1 MNRKA
6 TLVAALAFMIAASSD
21 VSAHYVQ
28 IRGGGSCAKWAK
40 QRPKQA
46 QLLETWLLGYLS
58 GMVQQLDIHFPKGV
72 SNDAVFLWMVNYCK
86 QNPKDGLQAGG
97 FRIVGKLANDGSLK

>member
-6 TLVAALAFMIAASSD
+6 ILVAAFASMIAASPYA
-21 VSAHYVQ
+21 SAHLVQ
-28 IRGGGSCAKWAK
+28 IRGGGTCADWMK

-58 GMVQQLDIHFPKGV
+58 GMAQQLDIHFPKEV
-72 SNDAVFLWMVNYCK
+72 SNDAVFLWMDTYCK
-86 QNPKDGLQAGG
+86 QNPGKGLQTGG
-97 FRIVGKLANDGSLK
+97 FRLMGKFANNEGVK